1 MLEDGTSDRVLT
13 FGPFKLSVAKRL
25 LEKNGSPVRLG
36 ARAFD
41 ILVALIERP
50 GEVVSKQ
57 ELVSRAWPNITVE
70 EVALRVHIAS
80 LRKVLQDGKDGARY
94 IINVPTRG
102 YSFVGVADAE
112 RPTESIDQRQGGREN
127 WGHLPRPLARM
138 VGRDNAVR
146 AVSEHLTRHRFVTI
160 LGTGGLGKTTVAL
173 AVVQEQIDRFGG
185 AVLFLDLSA
194 YEDSSSLING
204 LASRLGLMVDA
215 DDMLATVIRS
225 LTERRILLVLDS
237 CEPLVDSVAALA
249 ERIFQEGPQV
259 SILATSRE
267 PLRVEGE
274 YIFRLSPLDCPPD
287 RPDVEPIAALG
298 YPAVRLF
305 VERAIASGY
314 AAGNEAD
321 ALAIGSICRRLDG
334 LPLAIELAAGGVGI
348 HGITATASLLGDRLP
363 LIWPGR
369 RTGQQR
375 HQTLGSLIDWS
386 YQLLDD
392 AERRVFIRLSPF
404 VGPFSLEAAMAVVS
418 DDLLDE
424 SLVGRAVGSLVS
436 KSLVSTAPGPTAR
449 YRLLDTTRAYAVDRL
464 GRGADRDDVCRR
476 HARFFLSHLSSLRPG
491 APGLDEFSEALDNVR
506 AALTWSIDRPE
517 DAHLFVRLAAQ
528 ASSFL
533 LASSRLSECERWC
546 RVALHKLEEG
556 MLGSD
561 VELKLQGALGLSS
574 MFVEGHGEHAHA
586 ALSRAAELAAGQ
598 KQPRVHLRA
607 IAQLLMYHIRTG
619 AFREML
625 ALAQQAESLSN
636 MSGNSDM
643 LPAAHWMTGISH
655 HFIGHQAAAR
665 VHLERALQP
674 QPSVSQGATDIG
686 FDYAERARNA
696 LAQVLWLQGFPD
708 QALAVA
714 MQSVSSASKKSEPIT
729 HCISLLWTTF
739 IFLWTGD
746 IANASSCRNQLS
758 DLANRYSLKP
768 YEAVIQGIT
777 GEILARQGG
786 GDAGIRLLQSSVTSL
801 LADRYELF
809 VPMLSCALAEALL
822 ACGDVD
828 GAKATVDRALARI
841 SQGGGSL
848 SWPELLRLK
857 ALAVEASDNEAAERE
872 YGRAIALAEEQT
884 ALSWGL
890 RCATSLARLLVRQGR
905 RDHARETLDAI
916 YGRFREGFD
925 TGDLKSARQ
934 LLNDLAK
941 PRNLRLL

>member
-13 FGPFKLSVAKRL
+13 FGPFKLSVGKRL

-57 ELVSRAWPNITVE
+57 ELVSRTWPNITVE

-112 RPTESIDQRQGGREN
+112 RPTESIDQRQEGREN
-127 WGHLPRPLARM
+127 WSHLPRPLARM
-138 VGRDNAVR
+138 VGRDDAVQ

-237 CEPLVDSVAALA
+237 CEPLVDIVAALA

-274 YIFRLSPLDCPPD
+274 YIFRVSPLDCPPD

-305 VERAIASGY
+305 IERAIAGGY

-386 YQLLDD
+386 YQLLDE

-404 VGPFSLEAAMAVVS
+404 VGSFSLEAAMAVVS

-424 SLVGRAVGSLVS
+424 SPVSRAVGSLVS
-436 KSLVSTAPGPTAR
+436 KSLVSTTPGPTAR
-449 YRLLDTTRAYAVDRL
+449 YRLLDTTRAYAIDRL
-464 GRGADRDDVCRR
+464 GRGEDRDDVCRR
-476 HARFFLSHLSSLRPG
+476 HARFFLSHLSTLRPG
-491 APGLDEFSEALDNVR
+491 DAGLDEFSEALDNVR

-517 DAHLFVRLAAQ
+517 DADLFVRLAAQ

-546 RVALHKLEEG
+546 RVALHKLEED

-574 MFVEGHGEHAHA
+574 MFVEGHGEHAQA

-598 KQPRVHLRA
+598 NQPRVHLRA

-619 AFREML
+619 SFREML

-636 MSGNSDM
+636 MRGNSDM

-665 VHLERALQP
+665 VYLEQALQP

-714 MQSVSSASKKSEPIT
+714 MQSVSSASKKGEPIT

-777 GEILARQGG
+777 GEILVRQGS
-786 GDAGIRLLQSSVTSL
+786 GDAGIRILQSSVTSL

-809 VPMLSCALAEALL
+809 VPVLSCALAEALL
-822 ACGDVD
+822 ASGDVD
-828 GAKATVDRALARI
+828 EARSTVDRALAGI
-841 SQGGGSL
+841 SQGGGAL
-848 SWPELLRLK
+848 SWPELLRLN
-857 ALAVEASDNEAAERE
+857 ALILESSDYDAAERE
-872 YGRAIALAEEQT
+872 YRRAIALAEEQT